1 MDSSNFKFI
10 EAKTILSKLKQTDSW
25 FGITYNMNLYR
36 GCQHGCIYSDT
47 RSECYGIGNISTISI
62 KRNALELLSHELS
75 SKRKNKGTI
84 GTGSMNDPYM
94 PIENRLRLTRQALQL
109 IEKEK
114 FPIHIIT
121 KSNLVTRDIDLLQEI
136 SKTYAAVSFTIT
148 TTDDWL
154 AGKIEPNA
162 PTSSSRFEALKQIAD
177 KGIYTGITLIPI
189 LPFIND
195 TPKNVLSL
203 LRKAADAGASYVLPM
218 FGVTLRKGSRE
229 YFYQALDTIYPGMK
243 TKYIARFENL
253 YVCNSPDNLRLWD
266 LFQNEAVKLQLNT
279 CMKFHEPLINKQLMR
294 ISS

>member
-189 LPFIND
+189 LPFILLDSCELNSAHTHGVVLIVGKKKKAFLSD
-195 TPKNVLSL
+195 KAFYLKFGYEICDSSNPFFELLVKRFNPNATMPRFKECAKN
-203 LRKAADAGASYVLPM
+203 
-218 FGVTLRKGSRE
+218 
-229 YFYQALDTIYPGMK
+229 GM
-243 TKYIARFENL
+243 T
-253 YVCNSPDNLRLWD
+253 
-266 LFQNEAVKLQLNT
+266 
-279 CMKFHEPLINKQLMR
+279 
-294 ISS
+294 